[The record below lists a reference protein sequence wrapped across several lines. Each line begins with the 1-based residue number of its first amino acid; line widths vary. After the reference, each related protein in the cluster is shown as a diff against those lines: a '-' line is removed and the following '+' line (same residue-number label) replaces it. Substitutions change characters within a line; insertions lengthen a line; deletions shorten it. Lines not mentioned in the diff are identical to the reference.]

1 MKESQE
7 RTKTDNSDW
16 SLEQATSVYDI
27 DRWGRSYFFINE
39 KGRVAVRPV
48 YQNDRSIDI
57 FDIVTEIKARGIQL
71 PCLIRFQDL
80 LQTRVIELNE
90 AFRRAIAEYGYENA
104 YRGVYPIKVNQ
115 LHEVVEEIIE
125 AGAPYNFGLECGSK
139 AELLATMAHLE
150 RDDML
155 LICNGYKD
163 QTMISLMLAGRQLG
177 KEVIPVL
184 EKRREFDDLF
194 SIAEV
199 MQVKPAFGVRVRLAT
214 EGSGRWAESGGEQ
227 SKFGVSLLEILDIV
241 NILKERGQTSTFQLL
256 HFHLGSQMN
265 DILTVNA
272 AVREASRVYAK
283 LVQMGLP
290 IRYLD
295 IGGGLGV
302 SYQGTRSGRE
312 QDINYTL
319 QEYVNGVV
327 YTVKE
332 VCDAEHVP
340 HPILVSESGRS
351 ITAYHSV
358 LVVGVLGAPT
368 RSATDA
374 VILPEVGPED
384 PESIREL
391 ADLNR
396 QIEEGKVD
404 LPKTLEIH
412 HDAEQRRGEANTLF
426 SLGYLSLQEKARME
440 QLYWRLT
447 RGIVEQIEG
456 IDEEELPEDLR
467 RLHLS
472 LTDQYICDFSVFQS
486 MLDHWAID
494 QLFPVMPLH
503 RLNERPTCRGIL
515 VDLTCDSDGKVD
527 TFVDI
532 TGPKPYLDLHVL
544 LEGEPYYLGFFLMGA
559 YQDILGDMHNLFG
572 RVNEVHVYAD
582 PEEPH
587 GFYIEKFIP
596 GTTVEEAVQL
606 VQYFSSDLKK
616 RMDKIVQRQVKNRN
630 LRAGEGMR
638 ILEQYNA
645 ALTESTYYN
654 FWTNGPPRLAV
665 REPTEISA
673 EAGGSTNGGPD
684 SKSAVAEPASREEN
698 GSVSQSQAARSVLP
712 ECR

>member
-1 MKESQE
+1 MKQASEEQAKNQS
-7 RTKTDNSDW
+7 NHW
-16 SLEQATSVYDI
+16 NLEQATYLYDI
-27 DRWGRSYFFINE
+27 DRWGRGYFYINE
-39 KGRVAVRPV
+39 KGHVAVRPV
-48 YQNDRSIDI
+48 YESDQSIDI
-57 FDIVTEIKARGIQL
+57 YDIVMEIKARGIQL

-90 AFRRAIAEYGYENA
+90 AFRQAIIEYEYLNV

-125 AGAPYNFGLECGSK
+125 AGAPYDFGLECGSK
-139 AELLATMAHLE
+139 AELLATLAHLD

-163 QTMISLMLAGRQLG
+163 QTMMSLMLAGRQLG

-184 EKRREFDDLF
+184 EKRREFDELF
-194 SIAEV
+194 SVAEA
-199 MQVKPAFGVRVRLAT
+199 MQVKPAFGVRVRLTT

-227 SKFGVSLLEILDIV
+227 SKFGISLLEILDIV
-241 NILKERGQTSTFQLL
+241 NILKQREQIDAFQLV

-265 DILTVNA
+265 DILTVKA
-272 AVREASRVYAK
+272 AVREATRVYAK
-283 LVQMGLP
+283 LVQMGIP
-290 IRYLD
+290 VRYLD

-312 QDINYTL
+312 QEINYTL

-332 VCDAEHVP
+332 VCDAEDVP
-340 HPILVSESGRS
+340 HPVLVSESGRS

-358 LVVGVLGAPT
+358 LVVGVLAATT
-368 RSATDA
+368 RATEQDA
-374 VILPEVGPED
+374 IPIEAAEND
-384 PESIREL
+384 HESVSEL
-391 ADLNR
+391 LDLNR
-396 QIEEGKVD
+396 QIDEDVD
-404 LPKTLEIH
+404 LSQVLEIH
-412 HDAEQRRGEANTLF
+412 HDAEQRRGEANLLF
-426 SLGYLSLQEKARME
+426 SLGYLSLEEKAKVE
-440 QLYWRLT
+440 QLYWRVT
-447 RGIVEQIEG
+447 RKIVQRIRG
-456 IDEEELPEDLR
+456 VDEEELPDDLR
-467 RLHLS
+467 RLHLL

-503 RLNERPTCRGIL
+503 RLNEMPTRQGVL

-532 TGPKPYLDLHVL
+532 SGPKPYLDLHAVL
-544 LEGEPYYLGFFLMGA
+544 ENEPYFLGFFLMGA

-582 PEEPH
+582 REEPN
-587 GFYIEKFIP
+587 GFYVEKFIP

-616 RMDKIVQRQVKNRN
+616 RMDKIVQRQVKNKN

-654 FWTNGPPRLAV
+654 FWQNGVPRLAV
-665 REPTEISA
+665 REVV
-673 EAGGSTNGGPD
+673 EAPIESNG
-684 SKSAVAEPASREEN
+684 VN
-698 GSVSQSQAARSVLP
+698 GATRLAAGAGN
-712 ECR
+712 E